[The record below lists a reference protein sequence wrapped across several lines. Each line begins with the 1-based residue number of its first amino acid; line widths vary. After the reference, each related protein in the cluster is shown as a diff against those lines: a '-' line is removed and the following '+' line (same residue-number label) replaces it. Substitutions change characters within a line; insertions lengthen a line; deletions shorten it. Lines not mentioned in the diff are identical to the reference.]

1 MEGEGQLTSQAAGGF
16 ARNDVTFRVVHP
28 DRSTVST
35 SVELL
40 PAQQKAL
47 DNLERH
53 VRAHHVTSLM
63 GRPGAGKTSILR
75 ALHER
80 VGGAYL
86 TTRQFIEASSD
97 RHPLALDETVYNVL
111 HQALSSHGAVLV
123 DDFHLVAIVSC
134 CAHGNPR
141 LNLLA
146 AALVPLAHMARDA
159 GKSLVFATEGIP
171 VPGIFERVPFAQI
184 PSFEVHDY
192 EQLCTTYLP
201 NERARALDVR
211 KIHRFAPN
219 LNARQIR
226 NTCNALHDETQLD
239 TDRFIDYLR
248 KHQLASNVDLGEVQA
263 VDLHDLKG
271 LDDVLDSLEANVIL
285 PLENTDIAEELG
297 LKAKRGVLLA
307 GPPGTGKTTIGRA
320 LAHRLKSKFFL
331 IDGTVVSGSPQFFQ
345 RIHYIFEAA
354 KQNAP
359 AIIFI
364 DDSDVMFES
373 GQDTGFYRY
382 LLTMLDGLESTSAG
396 RICLMMTAMDVGS
409 IPPALV
415 RSGRIELWLQTTFPD
430 AAARTAILRDRC
442 ADMPKAIG
450 DVDIAALTAASEGLS
465 GADLKRVVEDGKL
478 LFAFDRE
485 RKKQTRPS
493 TEYFLAAIETVRR
506 NKEQYAEAEARA
518 RMRHPIRPTM
528 FDAFSMLAEI
538 DASDEG
544 VSFAGMPHHVAFG
557 SGGTAFGSGSPSGG

>member
-1 MEGEGQLTSQAAGGF
+1 
-16 ARNDVTFRVVHP
+16 V
-28 DRSTVST
+28 
-35 SVELL
+35 
-40 PAQQKAL
+40 
-47 DNLERH
+47 
-53 VRAHHVTSLM
+53 
-63 GRPGAGKTSILR
+63 
-75 ALHER
+75 
-80 VGGAYL
+80 YL
-86 TTRQFIEASSD
+86 TTRHFIEASSD
-97 RHPLALDETVYNVL
+97 RHPLALDETVYKVL
-111 HQALSSHGAVLV
+111 YEALSSKDAVLV
-123 DDFHLVAIVSC
+123 DDFHLVSIVSC

-146 AALVPLAHMARDA
+146 AALVPIAHMARDA
-159 GKSLVFATEGIP
+159 GKYLVFATESIP
-171 VPGIFERVPFAQI
+171 VPGIYERAPHAQM
-184 PSFEVHDY
+184 PSFEIEDY
-192 EQLCTTYLP
+192 EKLCGTYLP
-201 NERARALDVR
+201 SERARALDIR

-219 LNARQIR
+219 LNARQLQ
-226 NTCNALHDETQLD
+226 NTCSALRDDNGLD
-239 TDRFIDYLR
+239 TDRFINYLR
-248 KHQLASNVDLGEVQA
+248 EHHMASNVDLGEVQA

-271 LDDVLDSLEANVIL
+271 LDDLLDSLEANVIL
-285 PLENTDIAEELG
+285 PLENTETAEELG

-331 IDGTVVSGSPQFFQ
+331 IDGTVVSGSPNFFQ

-373 GQDTGFYRY
+373 GQDTGLYRY

-396 RICLMMTAMDVGS
+396 RICLMMTAMDVGA

-430 AAARTAILRDRC
+430 EAARTAILRDRC
-442 ADMPKAIG
+442 ADMPRAIG
-450 DVDIAALTAASEGLS
+450 EVDIAALTTASDGLS

-485 RKKQTRPS
+485 RKRETKPS

-506 NKEQYAEAEARA
+506 NKEQYAEAEGRA
-518 RMRHPIRPTM
+518 RMRHPVRPAM
-528 FDAFSMLAEI
+528 FDAFSALAEL

-544 VSFAGMPHHVAFG
+544 VAFASMPHVVIG
-557 SGGTAFGSGSPSGG
+557 GGGTAFGTGSPSGG